1 MMDKEV
7 FCVFHAVYSKD
18 AKIPLFS
25 LKVLSRIIGYS
36 LVNFNA
42 HKVVLLERTVAIKIF
57 GYAPGFNTARS
68 GYFLC
73 YSSYILADGTTN
85 LKTIEGYSRNKFLR
99 YRGDFPDQ
107 HKAKR
112 IKH

>member
-7 FCVFHAVYSKD
+7 FCVIHAVYSED
-18 AKIPLFS
+18 AKIPLFA

-42 HKVVLLERTVAIKIF
+42 HKVVLLERTAAIRIF
-57 GYAPGFNTARS
+57 GYAPGFNTSRS

-73 YSSYILADGTTN
+73 YSGYLLVDGNTN
-85 LKTIEGYSRNKFLR
+85 VKTIEGYSRKKFLR
-99 YRGDFPDQ
+99 YRGDLPEQ
-107 HKAKR
+107 HTSKR

>member
-1 MMDKEV
+1 MDKEV
-7 FCVFHAVYSKD
+7 FCVFHAVYFENVE
-18 AKIPLFS
+18 IPLFS

-36 LVNFNA
+36 PVNFNA
-42 HKVVLLERTVAIKIF
+42 HKVVLLERTAAIRIF

-68 GYFLC
+68 RYFLC
-73 YSSYILADGTTN
+73 YSSYLLADGTKN
-85 LKTIEGYSRNKFLR
+85 VKTIEGYSRKKFLR
-99 YRGDFPDQ
+99 YRGDFPEQ